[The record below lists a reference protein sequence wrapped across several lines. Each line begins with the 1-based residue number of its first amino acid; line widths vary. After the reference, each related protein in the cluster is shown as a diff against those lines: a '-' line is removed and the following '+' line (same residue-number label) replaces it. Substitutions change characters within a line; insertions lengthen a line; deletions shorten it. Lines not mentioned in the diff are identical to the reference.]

1 MTDLTP
7 IRRPARAVA
16 WRIRLQR
23 AMNAGAV
30 LSLAG
35 LGAAGIVVALLK
47 VGVLPSS
54 EALPWLLGC
63 GALPL
68 LGALVGAARPV
79 GRLVPAQRLDRAHG
93 LRSRIASALEFA
105 ELPDTERTPF
115 MEAAIE
121 DAVRHAAKLDPRTA
135 SPLRVPRDLVPAIG
149 LALGVAALAL
159 LEVPERAI
167 VPVASQ
173 LDPLLL
179 HPDDIDAF
187 AGGLDELVQSPD
199 TDEDVRDA
207 ARAFNQLMEDL
218 ADRRLDR
225 TEALRRITQLEQR
238 LMDGRDLS
246 AEALRDS
253 LRELGD
259 ELRRSSLTEAASEAL
274 RDGDAARAENAM
286 RELAT
291 QIRQNPPSRQ
301 ELERLRQAL
310 ERAAQE
316 QRSPEDMQREIDEQ
330 RRQME
335 RLLQRQ
341 REEKQLGERERRLLE
356 RRRRELERLERQ
368 QQEAQ
373 EQQRQLERLR
383 RELAQAAADLRREM
397 NEQAADSMDRGAEEL
412 NRMARQQLSEEQMQQ
427 LTEQLRQLR
436 EMLRRQREQQ
446 AQNGQQGQQ
455 GQGQQGQGQ
464 QGQGRMDRF
473 VLRARGQGDGQGVPL
488 VMPGGEQGQ
497 AGQGGQGNQGGNQQG
512 EGQQALMPGG
522 QGNAQLEIPG
532 MGQGQGQGQQQ
543 GGGQASVGPG
553 AGTGHDSQMLDDA
566 SRIDSTRQNIRVQGE
581 DNQGPTRSEV
591 ILSASDRGFAQRGYR
606 DVYTDYSGHAEEVLE
621 TDEIP
626 PGYRFYVRRY
636 FQLIRPRD
644 TE

>member
-7 IRRPARAVA
+7 IRRPVRAVA
-16 WRIRLQR
+16 RRIRLQR
-23 AMNAGAV
+23 AMNAGA
-30 LSLAG
+30 LLMLAG
-35 LGAAGIVVALLK
+35 LGAAGLVVALLK
-47 VGVLPSS
+47 VGVLPAP

-63 GALPL
+63 AALPV
-68 LGALVGAARPV
+68 LGALVAALRPV
-79 GRLVPAQRLDRAHG
+79 ARLAPAQKLDRAHG

-105 ELPDTERTPF
+105 ELPKDERTPF

-121 DAVRHAAKLDPRTA
+121 DAVRHAAKLDPRVA
-135 SPLRVPRDLVPAIG
+135 SPLRVPRDLVPAVG
-149 LALGVAALAL
+149 LALGVGALAL

-187 AGGLDELVQSPD
+187 AGGLDELVQNPD
-199 TDEDVRDA
+199 TDEDVREA

-246 AEALRDS
+246 SEALRDS

-259 ELRRSSLTEAASEAL
+259 ELRRASLTEAASEAL

-291 QIRQNPPSRQ
+291 QIRQDPPSRQ

-316 QRSPEDMQREIDEQ
+316 QRSPEDLQREIDEQ
-330 RRQME
+330 RQQME

-368 QQEAQ
+368 QQQAQ

-383 RELAQAAADLRREM
+383 RELEQAAEDLRREM
-397 NEQAADSMDRGAEEL
+397 NEQAAESMERGAEEL
-412 NRMARQQLSEEQMQQ
+412 NRMARQQMSEEQMQQ
-427 LTEQLRQLR
+427 LAEQLRQLR

-446 AQNGQQGQQ
+446 AQNGQQGQ
-455 GQGQQGQGQ
+455 GQQGQGQ
-464 QGQGRMDRF
+464 GQGQGRMDRF
-473 VLRARGQGDGQGVPL
+473 VLRARGQGDGEGVPL
-488 VMPGGEQGQ
+488 VMPGGQQGQ

-532 MGQGQGQGQQQ
+532 MGQGQGQGQRE

-553 AGTGHDSQMLDDA
+553 AGTGHDPQMLDDP

-581 DNQGPTRSEV
+581 DSQGPTRSEV

-606 DVYTDYSGHAEEVLE
+606 DVYTDYSSHAEEVLE